1 MSKKLNRWVVYEF
14 HKGQYVA
21 IGEPQPTKEAAEKPR
36 DKLSPFSL
44 REQSSFGDGRVSHAI
59 FESWRNTLGR
69 LMTFEEALIS
79 VWRRSL
85 VDKSSTVEIDGEKYP
100 VRTTAKRKLKQVDFV
115 FDGRAIRGLEQNPDT
130 KSRWAKMAREGKKV
144 MQFLE
149 NHRYIAVV
157 VDGKLKSY
165 A

>member
-1 MSKKLNRWVVYEF
+1 MELEESPRLFLNLGVIPP
-14 HKGQYVA
+14 KQ
-21 IGEPQPTKEAAEKPR
+21 IQ
-36 DKLSPFSL
+36 L
-44 REQSSFGDGRVSHAI
+44 
-59 FESWRNTLGR
+59 TLGR

-100 VRTTAKRKLKQVDFV
+100 VRTAAKRKLKQVDFV